1 MIWQTASAFVMTTH
15 QADSDAEVTAALF
28 LYIEAI
34 MRQLPRT
41 TLKQIALLSGQM
53 GMQTSEYIHG
63 ILKEKGPEL
72 AEDFEVIDGVVLR
85 KKLFRFL
92 KPRIFKKR
100 IRK

>member
-1 MIWQTASAFVMTTH
+1 
-15 QADSDAEVTAALF
+15 VTAALF

-85 KKLFRFL
+85 KKTVPRFEATHFQETYP
-92 KPRIFKKR
+92 KVKTEKEQRFGTINGFSGVAK
-100 IRK
+100 